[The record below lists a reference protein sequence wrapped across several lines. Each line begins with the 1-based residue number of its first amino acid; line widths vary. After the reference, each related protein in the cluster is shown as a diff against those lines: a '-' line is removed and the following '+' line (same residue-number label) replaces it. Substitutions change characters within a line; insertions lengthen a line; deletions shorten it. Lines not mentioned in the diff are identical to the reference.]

1 MLYLSTTQSSQLIIT
16 PQTII
21 TATNSFYNF
30 RIISADGFYV
40 YIFAPDNWSQSPY
53 YFGFTVSVGTPSVF
67 TGSNVTLALE
77 AGEYNYIVTAS
88 TQSYNL
94 TLTDDVID
102 VGILIVDGT
111 SSNPTSYTQSD
122 NNTIRVYTNI

>member
-21 TATNSFYNF
+21 TATNSFYSF
-30 RIISADGFYV
+30 RIISADGFNV
-40 YIFAPDNWSQSPY
+40 YTFAPDNWSQSPY
-53 YFGFTVSVGTPSVF
+53 YFGFTVSVGTPSTF
-67 TGSNVTLALE
+67 TGSNVVLPLD
-77 AGEYNYIVTAS
+77 AGEYNYIVSAS

-94 TLTDDVID
+94 TITNNLVD

-111 SSNPTSYTQSD
+111 SSLPTTYTQSD
-122 NNTIRVYTNI
+122 TNTIRVYTNL

>member
-16 PQTII
+16 PQKII
-21 TATNSFYNF
+21 TATASFYNF
-30 RIISADGFYV
+30 RIISADGYYV
-40 YIFAPDNWSQSPY
+40 YTFAPDNWSQSPY

-94 TLTDDVID
+94 TVTNDIID

-111 SSNPTSYTQSD
+111 SSNPTPYTQSD
-122 NNTIRVYTNI
+122 TNTIKVYTNL